1 MMTVAYPI
9 SIEALRKKKGPN
21 MNERARVLAVDDQE
35 DILDLI
41 QMTLDP
47 HYDVATLT
55 NPVDLFEVMEMF
67 EPDLLIL
74 DVMMPRV
81 TGFQLTELL
90 RKGNHRNIPIII
102 LSAKSTAGEIKH
114 GYKVGATLYLTKPFQ
129 PERLV
134 KNVQTQFQLTPPML
148 RKRLSNEEVGHQA
161 EQKQSFRKGYLKL
174 SKAFERKDPMID
186 IRKRLV
192 AKMTKD
198 HSEIDPTFGKNNNT

>member
-1 MMTVAYPI
+1 
-9 SIEALRKKKGPN
+9 

-55 NPVDLFEVMEMF
+55 SPVDLFEIMEMF

-90 RKGNHRNIPIII
+90 RKGNYRNIPIII
-102 LSAKSTAGEIKH
+102 LSAKSTPGEIKH
-114 GYKVGATLYLTKPFQ
+114 GYKIGATLYLTKPFQ

-134 KNVQTQFQLTPPML
+134 KNVQTQFQLTPPLL
-148 RKRLSNEEVGHQA
+148 RKRLSNEEIATQA
-161 EQKQSFRKGYLKL
+161 ESKLPFRKGFLKL
-174 SKAFERKDPMID
+174 SSAFDKKDPIID
-186 IRKRLV
+186 IRK
-192 AKMTKD
+192 KMLNKIQQQKELEG
-198 HSEIDPTFGKNNNT
+198 HDPTFGRNS

>member
-1 MMTVAYPI
+1 MTAVYPF
-9 SIEALRKKKGPN
+9 SIEALKKKRGSN
-21 MNERARVLAVDDQE
+21 MSERARVLAVDDQE

-41 QMTLDP
+41 QMSLDP

-55 NPVDLFEVMEMF
+55 SPVDLFEVMEML

-74 DVMMPRV
+74 DVMMPKV

-90 RKGNHRNIPIII
+90 RKGNHRNIPIIM

-134 KNVQTQFQLTPPML
+134 KNVQTQFQLTPPMTK
-148 RKRLSNEEVGHQA
+148 KRLSNEEIGHQA
-161 EQKQSFRKGYLKL
+161 EQKLAFRKGYLKL
-174 SKAFERKDPMID
+174 SKAFDKRDPIID
-186 IRKRLV
+186 IRKKLA
-192 AKMTKD
+192 AKMVKD
-198 HSEIDPTFGKNNNT
+198 HTDVDPTFGRKSNQ